1 MEHLD
6 KIDFD
11 KYIKA
16 VDECVTIKPEGRISQ
31 VIGLIAQ
38 GDSLGMGIGS
48 LCSIL
53 NDQGHAIKAE
63 VVGFKK
69 EKALFMPYGDIRGIS
84 LGAKIIPI
92 AATPLV
98 GVSDQL
104 LGRVV
109 DGMGDPID
117 GKGIIEYTQEYNLYG
132 KPIGPMERAPIKEPL
147 DVGVAAINSMITLGK
162 GQRMAIMAGSGV
174 GKSIL
179 MGMMTK
185 HTSADVV
192 VIGLIGER
200 GREVKDF
207 INETLGE
214 EGLKRAVVVA
224 ATSDSSPLVR
234 IRGAYL
240 ATTIAEYF
248 RDQGKHVLLMMDSIT
263 RFAMSSRDVGLAAG
277 EPPTSRGYT
286 PSFFVQIP
294 ILLERAGNMENG
306 GSITG
311 IYTVLVEGDDLNDPV
326 GDTVRSIVDGHI
338 VLSRDLANKGHY
350 PAIDVLASISRVMR
364 DVTTQEHIAVRDR
377 AVGVVSSYKNAEDM
391 ITIGAYIDGSDP
403 DVDEAKRLMPGIN
416 KLLKQDMNEKIDM
429 VSSVESLKSAL
440 QGKSGQANSG
450 QAKPG
455 KIKPVKVKQGKV
467 KA

>member
-1 MEHLD
+1 MPGDAL

-11 KYIKA
+11 KYARA
-16 VDECVTIKPEGRISQ
+16 VDQCITILPEGKVSQ
-31 VIGLIAQ
+31 VVGLIAQ
-38 GDSLGMGIGS
+38 GDSLGLGIGG
-48 LCSIL
+48 LCSIV
-53 NDQGHAIKAE
+53 NDHGQEIKAE

-69 EKALFMPYGDIRGIS
+69 EKALFMPYGDIRGVRQGSRIV
-84 LGAKIIPI
+84 PI
-92 AATPLV
+92 AASPLV
-98 GVSDQL
+98 GVSDHL

-109 DGMGDPID
+109 DGMGVPID
-117 GKGIIEYTQEYNLYG
+117 GKGEIAYTHEYNLYG
-132 KPIGPMERAPIKEPL
+132 KPIGPMQREQIKAPL
-147 DVGVAAINSMITLGK
+147 DVGVGAINSIITLGK
-162 GQRMAIMAGSGV
+162 GQRVAIMAGSGV
-174 GKSIL
+174 GKSVL

-207 INETLGE
+207 VEDTLGE
-214 EGLKRAVVVA
+214 QGLKRSVVVA

-248 RDQGKHVLLMMDSIT
+248 RDQGKDVLLMVDSIT

-338 VLSRDLANKGHY
+338 VLSRDLANRGHY

-364 DVTTQEHIAVRDR
+364 DVSSREHVALRDKAVSVLSAYRS
-377 AVGVVSSYKNAEDM
+377 VEDM
-391 ITIGAYIDGSDP
+391 INIGAYVDGSDP
-403 DVDEAKRLMPGIN
+403 AVDEAKRLMPGIIQC
-416 KLLKQDMNEKIDM
+416 LRQDMNRKKDM
-429 VSSVESLKSAL
+429 QASVDGLKKAL
-440 QGKSGQANSG
+440 GIKLSKKSDQ
-450 QAKPG
+450 
-455 KIKPVKVKQGKV
+455 
-467 KA
+467 

>member
-1 MEHLD
+1 MEHLN
-6 KIDFD
+6 KINFD
-11 KYIKA
+11 KYFKA
-16 VDECVTIKPEGRISQ
+16 VDECITIKPEGRISQ
-31 VIGLIAQ
+31 VIGMIAE

-48 LCSIL
+48 LCCII
-53 NDQGHAIKAE
+53 NDHGQKIKAE

-69 EKALFMPYGDIRGIS
+69 EKALFMPYGDIRGVS
-84 LGAKIIPI
+84 LRAKITPI
-92 AATPLV
+92 AASPLV
-98 GVSDQL
+98 GVCDQL
-104 LGRVV
+104 LGRVI
-109 DGMGDPID
+109 DGMGNPID
-117 GKGIIEYTQEYNLYG
+117 GKGVIEYEKEYNLYG

-147 DVGVAAINSMITLGK
+147 DVGVAAINSMITLGQ
-162 GQRMAIMAGSGV
+162 GQRLAIMAGSGI

-185 HTSADVV
+185 QTSADVV

-207 INETLGE
+207 INNTLGE

-248 RDQGKHVLLMMDSIT
+248 RDQGKNVLLMVDSIT

-277 EPPTSRGYT
+277 EPPTTKGYT

-294 ILLERAGNMENG
+294 VLLERAGNMENG

-338 VLSRDLANKGHY
+338 VLSRELANKGHY

-364 DVTTQEHIAVRDR
+364 DVVKQDHLSLRDKAVN
-377 AVGVVSSYKNAEDM
+377 VLSSYKNVEDM

-403 DVDEAKRLMPGIN
+403 DVDKAKQLMPGIN
-416 KLLKQDMNEKIDM
+416 RFLKQNINQKINM
-429 VSSVESLKSAL
+429 AQSIEGLKNVL
-440 QGKSGQANSG
+440 
-450 QAKPG
+450 
-455 KIKPVKVKQGKV
+455 KIKPDKVKPDKVKQK
-467 KA
+467 

>member
-1 MEHLD
+1 VYTRPSTFPD
-6 KIDFD
+6 KVPWLFYQHSSSSTLIVFLL
-11 KYIKA
+11 A
-16 VDECVTIKPEGRISQ
+16 LF
-31 VIGLIAQ
+31 LIA
-38 GDSLGMGIGS
+38 
-48 LCSIL
+48 
-53 NDQGHAIKAE
+53 
-63 VVGFKK
+63 V
-69 EKALFMPYGDIRGIS
+69 
-84 LGAKIIPI
+84 
-92 AATPLV
+92 V

-109 DGMGDPID
+109 DGMGEPID
-117 GKGIIEYTQEYNLYG
+117 GKGVIEYTKEYNLYG
-132 KPIGPMERAPIKEPL
+132 KPIGPMDREPIKEAL
-147 DVGVAAINSMITLGK
+147 DVGVSAINSMITLGK

-174 GKSIL
+174 GKSVL

-185 HTSADVV
+185 HTDADVI

-224 ATSDSSPLVR
+224 ATSDSAPLVR

-248 RDQGKHVLLMMDSIT
+248 RDQGKNVLLMVDSIT

-338 VLSRDLANKGHY
+338 VLSRDLANRGHY
-350 PAIDVLASISRVMR
+350 PAIDVLASISRVQR
-364 DVTTQEHIAVRDR
+364 DVSQKEHLAVRDKT
-377 AVGVVSSYKNAEDM
+377 VNVLSSYRSAEDM
-391 ITIGAYIDGSDP
+391 ITIGAYVDGSDP
-403 DVDEAKRLMPGIN
+403 DVDVAKKLMPGIIQF
-416 KLLKQDMNEKIDM
+416 LRQDMNQKIDM
-429 VSSVESLKSAL
+429 QSSVSGLKNAL
-440 QGKSGQANSG
+440 G
-450 QAKPG
+450 
-455 KIKPVKVKQGKV
+455 IKEK
-467 KA
+467 

>member
-1 MEHLD
+1 MIPEYLD
-6 KIDFD
+6 KINFD
-11 KYIKA
+11 KYDTA
-16 VDECVTIKPEGRISQ
+16 VEKCVTIRPEGRVSQ
-31 VIGLIAQ
+31 VIGLIAE
-38 GDSLGMGIGS
+38 GDSLGLGIGS
-48 LCSIL
+48 LCSII
-53 NDQGHAIKAE
+53 NDQGQEVKAE

-84 LGAKIIPI
+84 LGSRILPI
-92 AATPLV
+92 AASQKV
-98 GVSDQL
+98 GVSAQL
-104 LGRVV
+104 LGRVI
-109 DGMGDPID
+109 DGMGNPID
-117 GKGIIEYTQEYNLYG
+117 GKGDIEFTQAYSLYG
-132 KPIGPMERAPIKEPL
+132 KPMGPMQREPIKEPL

-162 GQRMAIMAGSGV
+162 GQRVAIMAGSGV
-174 GKSIL
+174 GKSVL

-207 INETLGE
+207 INDTLGE

-224 ATSDSSPLVR
+224 ATSDSPPLVR

-248 RDQGKHVLLMMDSIT
+248 RDQGKNVLLMVDSIT

-338 VLSRDLANKGHY
+338 VLSRDLANRGHY
-350 PAIDVLASISRVMR
+350 PAIDVLASVSRVMR
-364 DVTTQEHIAVRDR
+364 DVSQKDHMVVRDK
-377 AVGVVSSYKNAEDM
+377 AVSVISSFRNAEDM
-391 ITIGAYIDGSDP
+391 ITIGAYIDGSNP
-403 DVDEAKRLMPGIN
+403 GVDEAKRLMPGITN
-416 KLLKQDMNEKIDM
+416 FLRQDMNRKVDIAT
-429 VSSVESLKSAL
+429 SVEGLKTAL
-440 QGKSGQANSG
+440 G
-450 QAKPG
+450 
-455 KIKPVKVKQGKV
+455 IKKDKKN
-467 KA
+467 